1 MRRDGLFLLI
11 GWFYLVIF
19 SVLRGILGSEF
30 LFDPL
35 MVMVIYG
42 VWKGY
47 SPEAILL
54 LVLAGDFLGGGA
66 LGIQTLSKTSMALI
80 LQGLLSL
87 TRLSF
92 LWVFPMVLAFSYL
105 GFLFQELLGRL
116 ASFWFFRFPSFKL
129 ALFTAL
135 SSLLIFPLN
144 DYIFE
149 KLRPLYVKR
158 LP

>member
-1 MRRDGLFLLI
+1 MRRNVLFLLI

-19 SVLRGILGSEF
+19 SVLRGILGSGF

-42 VWKGY
+42 IWRGF

-54 LVLAGDFLGGGA
+54 LVLIGDLLGGEV
-66 LGIQTLSKTSMALI
+66 LGLQTMSKMSMSLI

-87 TRLSF
+87 TKPSF
-92 LWVFPMVLAFSYL
+92 LWLFPMVLVFSYL
-105 GFLFQELLGRL
+105 DFIFQELLGHL
-116 ASFWFFRFPSFKL
+116 TSLWVFSFPSFKL

-135 SSLLIFPLN
+135 SSLFIFPLN
-144 DYIFE
+144 DYIF
-149 KLRPLYVKR
+149 KTRRSLYVGK

>member
-1 MRRDGLFLLI
+1 MRRNVLFLLI

-19 SVLRGILGSEF
+19 SVLRGILGSRF

-42 VWKGY
+42 IWRGF

-54 LVLAGDFLGGGA
+54 LVLIGDLLGGEV
-66 LGIQTLSKTSMALI
+66 LGLQTMSKMSMSLI

-87 TRLSF
+87 TKPSF
-92 LWVFPMVLAFSYL
+92 LWLFPMVLVFSYL
-105 GFLFQELLGRL
+105 DFIFQELLGHL
-116 ASFWFFRFPSFKL
+116 TSLWVFSFPSFKL

-135 SSLLIFPLN
+135 SSLFIFPLN
-144 DYIFE
+144 DYIF
-149 KLRPLYVKR
+149 KTRRSLYVGK

>member
-1 MRRDGLFLLI
+1 M
-11 GWFYLVIF
+11 IF
-19 SVLRGILGSEF
+19 SVLRGILGSRF

-42 VWKGY
+42 IWRRY

-54 LVLAGDFLGGGA
+54 LVLIGDLLGGEV
-66 LGIQTLSKTSMALI
+66 LGLQTMSKMSMGLI

-87 TRLSF
+87 TRPSF
-92 LWVFPMVLAFSYL
+92 LWLFPMVLVFSYL
-105 GFLFQELLGRL
+105 GFIFQELLGHL
-116 ASFWFFRFPSFKL
+116 TSLWVFSLPSFKL

-135 SSLLIFPLN
+135 SALFIFPLN
-144 DYIFE
+144 DYIF
-149 KLRPLYVKR
+149 KNVRLLYVER